1 MIVISLKKWVFKM
14 MEVMILHQKIGHKD
28 LIILKMNKE
37 IFSIQGDQLSNLLNL
52 KLKTNNLYLQSG
64 LLL

>member
-14 MEVMILHQKIGHKD
+14 MEVMILHQKIGHKV

-37 IFSIQGDQLSNLLNL
+37 IFSIQGDQLSNLLNH

>member
-37 IFSIQGDQLSNLLNL
+37 IFSIQGDQLSNLLNH